1 MESKGFIHNYKWIL
15 KFILENVMSLERFVF
30 QSDLHI
36 FVFFQSSSSVELPSV
51 SHSPPCC
58 SIKDLSAYCC
68 DNMQSIKQEVDSSG
82 SYNGEDALVL
92 AVALQGPDSELRG
105 HRVSAIPFKGKTRCR
120 RKREF
125 IPEEKKDTV
134 YWERR
139 RKNNEAAKRS
149 REKRRINDLVLE
161 NKLMALGEE
170 NASLKAEL
178 LSLKLKFGLVSSATY
193 AQEIQK
199 FSSSNPIHMYQEFV
213 PTDGQSS
220 SRDAERPH
228 LHSSNSFISVI
239 KHSPHISNAGRKP
252 EGDHSSHTAA
262 DIKQEPAED
271 GNSPYDL
278 FTGYMVSPMSAVYSK
293 HLPFAVSNNSP
304 RSSDDGAVGK
314 SSDGEDEQ
322 QVPKGLTP
330 LIGDPTSVI
339 VSTHKVPDVGSTA
352 LPHKLRIKARTFP
365 IKTEAVD
372 PEYECA
378 GSRSSKNYSEFLQA
392 SQCTLSVQNTNIQEW
407 TQRAES
413 WLSPGLVF
421 NKARVDMSKESCPQ
435 TDAELWRGHTLA
447 LKASQTT
454 AEVAQ
459 RSHGREERLL
469 ATMFH
474 PK

>member
-1 MESKGFIHNYKWIL
+1 
-15 KFILENVMSLERFVF
+15 
-30 QSDLHI
+30 
-36 FVFFQSSSSVELPSV
+36 
-51 SHSPPCC
+51 
-58 SIKDLSAYCC
+58 
-68 DNMQSIKQEVDSSG
+68 MQSIKQEVDSSG
-82 SYNGEDALVL
+82 SYAGEDALVL
-92 AVALQGPDSELRG
+92 AVALQGANADFTGQRA
-105 HRVSAIPFKGKTRCR
+105 SAVPFKGKSRCR

-193 AQEIQK
+193 AQELHK
-199 FSSSNPIHMYQEFV
+199 FSSSSTLRTYQELV
-213 PTDGQSS
+213 PGDVQSS
-220 SRDAERPH
+220 SRDAEPPR

-239 KHSPHISNAGRKP
+239 KHSPHVPSRGRRA
-252 EGDHSSHTAA
+252 EGERGSCTAA

-271 GNSPYDL
+271 RSSPYHL
-278 FTGYMVSPMSAVYSK
+278 YPSYVVSPGSAGYSR
-293 HLPFAVSNNSP
+293 HSSFAVSNNSP

-330 LIGDPTSVI
+330 LMGDPTSVI
-339 VSTHKVPDVGSTA
+339 VSTHKVPDVASAA

-372 PEYECA
+372 PEYECV
-378 GSRSSKNYSEFLQA
+378 GSQGSKNYSE
-392 SQCTLSVQNTNIQEW
+392 SPPCPLSLQNTSIQEW
-407 TQRAES
+407 TQRADS
-413 WLSPGLVF
+413 WLSPGLLF
-421 NKARVDMSKESCPQ
+421 NTARVDVAKASRPQ
-435 TDAELWRGHTLA
+435 TDAQLWRGG
-447 LKASQTT
+447 SG
-454 AEVAQ
+454 Q
-459 RSHGREERLL
+459 RSL
-469 ATMFH
+469 ATAFYS
-474 PK
+474 K